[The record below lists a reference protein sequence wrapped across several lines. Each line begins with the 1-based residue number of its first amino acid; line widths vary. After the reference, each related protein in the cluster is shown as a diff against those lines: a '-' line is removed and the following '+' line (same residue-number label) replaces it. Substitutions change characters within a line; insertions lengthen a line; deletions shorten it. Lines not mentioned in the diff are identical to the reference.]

1 MSARMNFKK
10 KRALRP
16 PRLLPGDTI
25 GVVAPAGPFDVD
37 ELYRGIDVLESM
49 GFRTSVPDDLLKKD
63 GYLAGPD
70 IHRADLVNRF
80 FADEKIKAIFCARG
94 GFGSMRTLLF
104 LDFELIQKNP
114 KIFVGFSDISAI
126 LSVLYSECRLV
137 TFHGPV
143 VTTLGNA
150 TQATKTA
157 MFSTLSSDTSLE
169 INVKKGITIKPG
181 LARGPVLGGNL
192 ATLCHLVGT
201 PFEPSFEG
209 HILLLEDR
217 GEATYKIDRML
228 TQMKMAGCF
237 EGLAGVALGSFEACD
252 SMDKIFRIVDQIFSE
267 VTVPILAGFEI
278 GHGRTNIIVPIGLE
292 ATLNT
297 DRPSLFF
304 HEPATRGNGDA

>member
-1 MSARMNFKK
+1 MIARMNFNK
-10 KRALRP
+10 KRALKP
-16 PRLLPGDTI
+16 LRLLPGDTI

-126 LSVLYSECRLV
+126 LAVLYSKCRLV

-150 TQATKTA
+150 TQETKTA
-157 MFSTLSSDTSLE
+157 MFSALSSDISLE
-169 INVKKGITIKPG
+169 INVKTAITIKPG
-181 LARGPVLGGNL
+181 LASGPVLGGNL

-252 SMDKIFRIVDQIFSE
+252 SMDKIFRIVDQIFSG
-267 VTVPILAGFEI
+267 VRVPILAGFEI
-278 GHGRTNIIVPIGLE
+278 GHGRTNIMVPFGLE

-297 DRPSLFF
+297 DRQSLFF
-304 HEPATRGNGDA
+304 HEPATMG

>member
-1 MSARMNFKK
+1 MIARMNFNK
-10 KRALRP
+10 KRALKP
-16 PRLLPGDTI
+16 LRLLPGDTI

-126 LSVLYSECRLV
+126 LAVLYSKCRLV

-150 TQATKTA
+150 TQETKTA
-157 MFSTLSSDTSLE
+157 MFSALSSDTSLE
-169 INVKKGITIKPG
+169 INVKTAITIKPG
-181 LARGPVLGGNL
+181 LASGPVLGGNL

-252 SMDKIFRIVDQIFSE
+252 SMDKIFRIVDQIFSG
-267 VTVPILAGFEI
+267 VRVPILAGFEI
-278 GHGRTNIIVPIGLE
+278 GHGRTNIMVPFGLE

-297 DRPSLFF
+297 DRQSLFF
-304 HEPATRGNGDA
+304 HEPATMG

>member
-1 MSARMNFKK
+1 
-10 KRALRP
+10 
-16 PRLLPGDTI
+16 
-25 GVVAPAGPFDVD
+25 
-37 ELYRGIDVLESM
+37 
-49 GFRTSVPDDLLKKD
+49 
-63 GYLAGPD
+63 
-70 IHRADLVNRF
+70 VNRF

-126 LSVLYSECRLV
+126 LAVLYSKCRLV

-150 TQATKTA
+150 TQETKTA
-157 MFSTLSSDTSLE
+157 MFSALSSDTSLE
-169 INVKKGITIKPG
+169 INVKTAITIKPG
-181 LARGPVLGGNL
+181 LASGPVLGGNL

-252 SMDKIFRIVDQIFSE
+252 SMDKIFRIVDQIFSG
-267 VTVPILAGFEI
+267 VRVPILAGFEI
-278 GHGRTNIIVPIGLE
+278 GHGRTNIMVPFGLE

-297 DRPSLFF
+297 DRQSLFF
-304 HEPATRGNGDA
+304 HEPATMG